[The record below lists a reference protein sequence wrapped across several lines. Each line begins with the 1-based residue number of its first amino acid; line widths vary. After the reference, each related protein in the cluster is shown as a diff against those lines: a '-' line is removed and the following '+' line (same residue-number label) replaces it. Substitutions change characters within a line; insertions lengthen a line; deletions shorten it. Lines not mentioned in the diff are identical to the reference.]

1 MKKMSSHTTTGHTAS
16 LRKAPKTE
24 KISKSKKGNDM
35 EKIQM
40 EPETGLED
48 LVAECNEQVADA
60 QEGPVTEEENE
71 AIFEGPTEVLPSEEG
86 PVTEAESTTYAEA
99 SKSSFNRLATHR
111 KGFQKSVI
119 EGTKKKVVD
128 CGDEVAEM
136 LRGLELEEVYTLL
149 EETTKVSYREAYAH
163 LNPGQQRMNL
173 GNRLRAFV
181 RKSRQPQ
188 PQA

>member
-60 QEGPVTEEENE
+60 QEDPVTEEENE
-71 AIFEGPTEVLPSEEG
+71 AFVEAASEMVAKPIRLDTFGNPDAPE
-86 PVTEAESTTYAEA
+86 